1 MGENSGSAE
10 ALLSAGFRRVGEN
23 FLSFHATLL
32 KGEATEEHL
41 HFASVEIARAVGD
54 LGQLLRE
61 HASQLR
67 IGMPTDGYS
76 RSGNHSL
83 HQEFELLAKAVEL
96 TGRKL
101 SEIPANVPSL
111 GESDTLRPLASLR
124 ERLVEGGRKFIVVSS
139 LLGESDLILS
149 ELPLDHGHLNRL
161 EKRLAYQVK
170 ELDDLLLITREQ
182 VSVAVVEL
190 GLTLKKRP

>member
-76 RSGNHSL
+76 RSGTHSL
-83 HQEFELLAKAVEL
+83 HQEFVLLAKAVEL

-111 GESDTLRPLASLR
+111 EDSDTLRPLASLR

-190 GLTLKKRP
+190 GLTLKKKA